1 MDTTDDDWLTSAGA
15 SALLRRSERQI
26 RSYASAG
33 KVRNRRGPGGRAEY
47 HAGDVRALAAA
58 LQVERDPPQRTTVEI
73 VPSTQLAAQVER
85 LYAELL
91 TAQAR
96 AERAETALR
105 LLPPPAEAQAA
116 TAAARAETQTARAE
130 AQAAQVEAA
139 TARAK
144 VEGLQAALAQQQ
156 GTSAVAWRV
165 ALLAL
170 LLALLAVVALVI
182 VALVRSA

>member
-1 MDTTDDDWLTSAGA
+1 M
-15 SALLRRSERQI
+15 
-26 RSYASAG
+26 
-33 KVRNRRGPGGRAEY
+33 
-47 HAGDVRALAAA
+47 RALAAA

-116 TAAARAETQTARAE
+116 TAAARAEAQTARAD

-139 TARAK
+139 ARAT
-144 VEGLQAALAQQQ
+144 VEGLQAQLAQVQ
-156 GTSAVAWRV
+156 GTSAAAWRV
-165 ALLAL
+165 ALLTL
-170 LLALLAVVALVI
+170 LLALLAVAALVI
-182 VALVRSA
+182 VTLMR